1 MTRLAFPWALVLLP
15 LAPLAAWW
23 MLRRRRTVDPRA
35 AFPEARALALIAPSP
50 WARVAGA
57 LPWMR
62 GAAIALVVVALA
74 RPQAGTSTTTV
85 SSLGIDVVIA
95 LDISG
100 SMRCEDTR
108 SHNRLSVAKRAID
121 AFVDGRPG
129 DRIGLVSFATVAAT
143 RCPLTLD
150 HAMLDRF
157 VGEVDFAPRGQ
168 DGTALGMGLAS
179 AVNRLR
185 ASKAK
190 SKVVVLVT
198 DGKNN
203 AGAIGPEEAMEA
215 AKALGIRVYTIGVGS
230 KGIVPCL
237 FIDPQGRARY
247 LPSQQDLDE
256 ALLQR
261 IAHETGGR
269 YWRATDAKGLMDAFR
284 EINTLEKTESHTKV
298 RVVYTER
305 FAWALGPAGLLF
317 GLELLLAG
325 TRLRRLP

>member
-23 MLRRRRTVDPRA
+23 MMRRRRTVDPRA

-50 WARVAGA
+50 WARIAGA

-74 RPQAGTSTTTV
+74 RPQSGTSTTTI

-95 LDISG
+95 LDVSG

-108 SHNRLSVAKRAID
+108 SKNRLSVAKRAID

-129 DRIGLVSFATVAAT
+129 DRIGLVSFAAVAAT

-157 VGEVDFAPRGQ
+157 VSEVDFAPAGQ

-203 AGAIGPEEAMEA
+203 AGAIGPEAAMEA

-230 KGIVPCL
+230 KGVVPCL
-237 FIDPQGRARY
+237 VVGPQGTHYVPFQA
-247 LPSQQDLDE
+247 DLDE

-269 YWRATDAKGLMDAFR
+269 YWRATDAKGLMDAFH

-305 FAWALGPAGLLF
+305 FAWALAPAGLLL
-317 GLELLLAG
+317 GLELLLVG